1 MIACQLGHKEIVKFL
16 LTQKGIDLTI
26 QNAFFLLDFIMIFMI
41 FAYAKLLINYL
52 KMMKYEAYFQIRNN
66 VYYLCLF
73 SYALITKKGHLFA
86 KSVLFIFLVKNEGE
100 LPRDPHC
107 EYD

>member
-1 MIACQLGHKEIVKFL
+1 
-16 LTQKGIDLTI
+16 
-26 QNAFFLLDFIMIFMI
+26 
-41 FAYAKLLINYL
+41 
-52 KMMKYEAYFQIRNN
+52 MMKYEAYFQIRNN